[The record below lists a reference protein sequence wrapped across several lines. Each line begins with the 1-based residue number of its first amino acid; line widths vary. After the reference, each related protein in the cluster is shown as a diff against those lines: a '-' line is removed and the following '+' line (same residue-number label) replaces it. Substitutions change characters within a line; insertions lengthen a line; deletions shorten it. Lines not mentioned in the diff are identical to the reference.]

1 MVAALPYQ
9 LAGTIGIGECHL
21 LLVDGRIVEW
31 MGGWVDVGWMDVGW
45 MDVWSNVLGLDTHPL
60 RDCLPLPP
68 HYVTI

>member
-31 MGGWVDVGWMDVGW
+31 MGGWVDVGWMDV
-45 MDVWSNVLGLDTHPL
+45 WSNVLGLDTHPL
-60 RDCLPLPP
+60 
-68 HYVTI
+68 